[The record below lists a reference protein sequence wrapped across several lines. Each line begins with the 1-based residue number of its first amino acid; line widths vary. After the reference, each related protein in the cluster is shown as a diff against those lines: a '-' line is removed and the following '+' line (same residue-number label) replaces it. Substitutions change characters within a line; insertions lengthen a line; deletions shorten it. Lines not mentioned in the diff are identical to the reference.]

1 MMHPSAKDND
11 DNNDDNDDAALDG
24 DATIRDALQ
33 EYEQV
38 AALCNTQ
45 SLLSNAATASW
56 PPPPALPHEVR
67 LLLV

>member
-24 DATIRDALQ
+24 DATIRDAPQ

-45 SLLSNAATASW
+45 SLLSNAATAS
-56 PPPPALPHEVR
+56 
-67 LLLV
+67 